1 MNEIIIEKD
10 TDIVNEL
17 VEGHNSVVF
26 NTDDV
31 GVLTECIKK
40 LNDHELDCSTKKINC
55 DVSLNFK
62 NTKLSTRVE
71 IIKWALGY
79 KDLVDATL
87 ILNIFNLIK
96 GFNNCDQSF
105 FEVSEVMFNSFEEFI
120 DVKTSLKDDLLLF
133 RKELAK
139 YFYSLFRTVGATV
152 FPDNVRP
159 EILPLIYQR
168 IFLIA
173 DFISISNM
181 IRNFKTVED
190 LVFVENAEMFL
201 QSLSTR
207 YVFAGALMRNA
218 GVVLGDINAGD
229 KQ

>member
-1 MNEIIIEKD
+1 MNEIIVENNIDVVAK
-10 TDIVNEL
+10 L
-17 VEGHNSVVF
+17 VDGHNSVVF
-26 NTDDV
+26 KTDDIEV
-31 GVLTECIKK
+31 ITDCIIK
-40 LNDHELDCSTKKINC
+40 LNDHELSCGEKKVPC

-62 NTKLSTRVE
+62 NTKLNTRLN

-79 KDLVDATL
+79 KDLVDSTL

-105 FEVSEVMFNSFEEFI
+105 FEVNEVMFNSFEEFI
-120 DVKTSLKDDLLLF
+120 DIKTSLKDELLGF

-181 IRNFKTVED
+181 IRNFKSIED

-207 YVFAGALMRNA
+207 YVFAGALMRQA